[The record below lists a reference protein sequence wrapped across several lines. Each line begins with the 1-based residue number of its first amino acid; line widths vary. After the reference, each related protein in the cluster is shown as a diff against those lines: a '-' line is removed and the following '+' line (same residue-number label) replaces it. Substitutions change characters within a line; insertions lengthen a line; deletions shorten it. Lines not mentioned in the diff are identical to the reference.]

1 MAAITHSDR
10 EMSERSPTTKAAVI
24 AMMVMY
30 VVAAVCSVSSDGRAG
45 VGLTDKV
52 VEVMEGVGVGA

>member
-1 MAAITHSDR
+1 
-10 EMSERSPTTKAAVI
+10 MSERSPTTKAAVI